1 MSSIVAGGMGGE
13 AKCLFFNLFGK
24 KYFKI
29 ICFLSCLKISQVL
42 YLKVPKFKYGGRVEG
57 GGIFLYG
64 LAKALTMRGDI
75 FYP

>member
-42 YLKVPKFKYGGRVEG
+42 YLKVPKFKYGVESRAG
-57 GGIFLYG
+57 AFFYMG
-64 LAKALTMRGDI
+64 LLK
-75 FYP
+75 P